1 MKLGTALRLGRVSN
15 LPTVIT
21 NVLAGCMLST
31 TEFSGAVFGGLCA
44 AMVLAYVGGMYLND
58 AFDREYDARMRP
70 ERPIPSGEVSA
81 RRVFMLGF
89 AMLALGVLCVLLTTS
104 RGSGGTPLAGV
115 SGMLALVG
123 TIVFYDLYHK
133 QNPLSPIVMGACRV
147 LVYLT
152 AGLSVSLWPPSKPL
166 LWGAAALLGYLIGL
180 SYAAKQENFGEVK
193 NLWPLAFL
201 ALPCVSVIWVRDPMS
216 AVLLAISTL
225 WTLYSLSFLIRKHGR
240 NIPRAVGHFIAGISL
255 LDGALIALV
264 GAPQLGLLCVFGCA
278 LTLVLQRVVPG
289 T

>member
-1 MKLGTALRLGRVSN
+1 MNFRTAMRLGRVSN

-21 NVLAGCMLST
+21 NVLAGCMLSS
-31 TEFSGAVFGGLCA
+31 TEFSGAVFAGLCS
-44 AMVLAYVGGMYLND
+44 AMTLAYVGGMYLND
-58 AFDREYDARMRP
+58 AFDRDFDAQVRP

-81 RRVFMLGF
+81 KRVFVLGF
-89 AMLALGVLCVLLTTS
+89 GMLALGVLVVLLITT
-104 RGSGGTPLAGV
+104 RGSGGSTLAAG
-115 SGMLALVG
+115 SSMTALAG

-133 QNPLSPIVMGACRV
+133 QNPLSPVVMGLCRV

-152 AGLSVSLWPPSKPL
+152 AGLCVATWPPSTPL
-166 LWGAAALLGYLIGL
+166 LWGAVALLGYLIGL

-201 ALPCVSVIWVRDPMS
+201 ALPCASAIWVRDPAS
-216 AVLLAISTL
+216 AALLALFTG
-225 WTLYSLSFLIRKHGR
+225 WMLYALSFLLRQHGR
-240 NIPRAVGHFIAGISL
+240 SIPRAIGYFIAGISL

-264 GAPQLGLLCVFGCA
+264 GAPLLGAVCVLGWL
-278 LTLVLQRVVPG
+278 LTLALQRIVPG